1 MDPERSTNDTT
12 AGLLLQLQ
20 QASKHYTR
28 GGGSVQA
35 LDQFDLELKAG
46 EVIGLLG
53 PNGSGKTTLVKILT
67 GLCDADQG
75 ELRWRKDPARAAG
88 QPGPH
93 LREIGVLL
101 EGRGA
106 AYERLTTLENARYFC
121 ELREQ
126 RFSLDRC
133 RQMADLLGL
142 SDLDTPIRQLS
153 TGNKLRAALIGALI
167 HRPALV
173 LLDEPTLGLDLEG
186 VERLHALVHQGA
198 AEGQTFL
205 IGSHDLHFIERL
217 CPRIVCIH
225 RGRKRFDG
233 AREAFV
239 HQDYRYRLVVRS
251 EQACPPPPE
260 WLGPRD
266 WQAAPGEAG
275 GWSLPLRDPPEAA
288 RLMAEWAAWLGRC
301 SALQLRAIE
310 LREHYLEHLGLSAT
324 EASIEGAPTP

>member
-1 MDPERSTNDTT
+1 MDPEQLAADTSCEP
-12 AGLLLQLQ
+12 LLRLQ
-20 QASKHYTR
+20 QASKRYTR
-28 GGGSVQA
+28 GGSTVQA
-35 LDQFDLELKAG
+35 LHEFELTLQRG

-67 GLCDADQG
+67 GLCGADSG
-75 ELRWRKDPARAAG
+75 ELRWLQGPAQAAG
-88 QPGPH
+88 QPGAH

-106 AYERLTTLENARYFC
+106 AYERLTPLENARYFC
-121 ELREQ
+121 ELREH

-142 SDLDTPIRQLS
+142 ADLDTPIRQLS
-153 TGNKLRAALIGALI
+153 TGNRLRAALIGALI

-173 LLDEPTLGLDLEG
+173 LLDEPTLGLDLQG

-239 HQDYRYRLVVRS
+239 HQDYRYRLMVRS
-251 EQACPPPPE
+251 EQPCPPLPD

-266 WQAAPGEAG
+266 WQAAPGEAD
-275 GWSLPLRDPPEAA
+275 GWSLPLRDPAEAA
-288 RLMAEWAAWLGRC
+288 RLMAEWAGWLGSC
-301 SALQLRAIE
+301 NALQLRAIE
-310 LREHYLEHLGLSAT
+310 LREHYLEHLGLTIGEEVERA
-324 EASIEGAPTP
+324 